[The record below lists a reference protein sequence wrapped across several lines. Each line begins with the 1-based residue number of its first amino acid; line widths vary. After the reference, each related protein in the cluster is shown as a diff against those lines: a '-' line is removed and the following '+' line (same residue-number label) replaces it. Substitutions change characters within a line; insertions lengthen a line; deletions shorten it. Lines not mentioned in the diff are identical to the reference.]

1 MTDFN
6 FTECAVQFN
15 RGDLLTCE
23 DVSDSTG
30 CTVAQARY
38 QLNKLVKAGIASV
51 SRQTVIDERDW
62 QPVTKQVNFYW
73 KKSFGEKQF
82 FPAIL

>member
-1 MTDFN
+1 MTEFN
-6 FTECAVQFN
+6 WDECAVQFN

-23 DVSDSTG
+23 DVSTSVG
-30 CTVAQARY
+30 CTVEQARY
-38 QLNKLVKAGIASV
+38 QLNKLVKSGFASV

-62 QPVTKQVNFYW
+62 MPVTKQINFYW

-82 FPAIL
+82 FPTIL